1 MSVYVCYGP
10 RRACVVPS
18 GFACTRDEL
27 PRELERV
34 AAPVVGELHTVEVY
48 SSREGAIANAAHYN
62 GGEQPRIVFNRG

>member
-10 RRACVVPS
+10 RRACVIPS

-27 PRELERV
+27 PHELERV

-48 SSREGAIANAAHYN
+48 SSRAGAIANAAAYN
-62 GGEQPRIVFNRG
+62 GGEQPEIVFRHG